1 MSEQGENRDRG
12 PHHRRINPRRI
23 RAWDRA
29 GFGLWRAARAG
40 GDAAVTDIAIAT
52 SEALRELTGYVRP
65 DAQRRW
71 LDANG
76 VRYVKDRHGHPKVAA
91 DVIAKLFGVRQAPPP
106 RL

>member
-1 MSEQGENRDRG
+1 M
-12 PHHRRINPRRI
+12 
-23 RAWDRA
+23 
-29 GFGLWRAARAG
+29 
-40 GDAAVTDIAIAT
+40 TDIAIAT

-76 VRYVKDRHGHPKVAA
+76 VRYVRDRRGHPKVAA
-91 DVIAKLFGVRQAPPP
+91 DDIAKLFGVRQAPPP